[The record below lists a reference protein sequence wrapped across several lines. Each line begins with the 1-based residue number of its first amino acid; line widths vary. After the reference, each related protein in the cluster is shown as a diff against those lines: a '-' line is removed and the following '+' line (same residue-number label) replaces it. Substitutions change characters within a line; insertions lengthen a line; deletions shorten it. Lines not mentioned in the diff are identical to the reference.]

1 MVTPNLIIAGF
12 QKCASSSLFDLLV
25 KHPDISGSDPK
36 ETYFLSDKGYDNFD
50 YSKNITNPNASWNEF
65 FPEADSHQYFLEG
78 SVSNFYQENAKKYV
92 KDRPGTKIVFILRDP
107 VDRFISNYKYYYNKV
122 NGIDPSLDIAT
133 YYEYV
138 KQGKFTRQALK
149 YSLIHGQYVRYL
161 EEWKKIAGDENI
173 CIVGL
178 KELASDHNAVME
190 KISNFLGLPPYKV
203 DSLKRSNVS
212 RQLVHT
218 GLHRK
223 LYRLFGGK
231 ITVPDFLRRLYV
243 KLFSKEFSV
252 QVDDNLRN
260 EIKSNYAEE
269 YASLSQYF

>member
-36 ETYFLSDKGYDNFD
+36 ETYFLSDAGYDNFD
-50 YSKNITNPNASWNEF
+50 FARNITNPDAGWDEF
-65 FPEADSHQYFLEG
+65 FPEANNHQYYLEG
-78 SVSNFYQENAKKYV
+78 SVSNFYQENAKNYV
-92 KDRPGTKIVFILRDP
+92 KNNPGTKVIFILRDP

-122 NGIDPSLDIAT
+122 NGIDPALDIRT

-138 KQGKFTRQALK
+138 KEGKFTRQALK
-149 YSLIHGQYVRYL
+149 YSLLHGQYVRFL

-178 KELASDHNAVME
+178 KELATDHNAVME
-190 KISNFLGLPPYKV
+190 KISRFLGLPTFKV

-212 RQLVHT
+212 RQVVHI
-218 GLHRK
+218 GLHK
-223 LYRLFGGK
+223 NLYRIFGGR
-231 ITVPDFLRRLYV
+231 IPLPAFMRRLYI
-243 KLFSKEFSV
+243 KIFSKEFTV
-252 QVDDNLRN
+252 QVEGDLRN
-260 EIKSNYAEE
+260 AIKSNYAEE
-269 YASLSQYF
+269 YATLSQYF